1 MSARKQ
7 YGGGLAVFAG
17 LAVALSMLSLP
28 GCGGGGGCAGNPTG
42 PGCVASPTP
51 TPTPLVTRI
60 VSQGND
66 SLESGFLGWVVFT
79 TTTAGTLGV
88 EVNWTFPT
96 NDVDIFLA
104 RGNDPCTDETFDNRT
119 CSFVATE
126 ESISMK
132 PEKLSVPNMAAGTY
146 TLYIANFGDT
156 DESVAWQ
163 ATLTSTS
170 ASSVSSAT
178 TATVRRSAAK
188 GAVSRILEL
197 R

>member
-104 RGNDPCTDETFDNRT
+104 RGSDPCTDETFDNRT
-119 CSFVATE
+119 CS
-126 ESISMK
+126 SRRHRGK
-132 PEKLSVPNMAAGTY
+132 HL
-146 TLYIANFGDT
+146 
-156 DESVAWQ
+156 DEAREALRTQ
-163 ATLTSTS
+163 HGRRHRTRSTS
-170 ASSVSSAT
+170 PTSAT
-178 TATVRRSAAK
+178 PTNPWPGRRP
-188 GAVSRILEL
+188 
-197 R
+197 